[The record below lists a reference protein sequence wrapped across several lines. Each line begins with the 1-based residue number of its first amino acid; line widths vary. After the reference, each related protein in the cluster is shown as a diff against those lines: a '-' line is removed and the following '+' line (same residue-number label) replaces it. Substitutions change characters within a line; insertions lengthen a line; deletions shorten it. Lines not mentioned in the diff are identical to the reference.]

1 MFDPKQMIHASCK
14 IFKIHSFLKIL
25 FQSINLNPSTLEQ
38 NESTSCKFIRILAWT
53 CHFFSFIVRKRAVPY
68 DISWNGHL
76 DQNGG
81 RMSSRMP
88 NRMRSSSRYSKTDI
102 PEEDDDYYDEDDDD
116 KDYEYADNRWICPKS
131 QYVVIAI
138 Q

>member
-1 MFDPKQMIHASCK
+1 MFDPKQMIHASSK
-14 IFKIHSFLKIL
+14 IFKIHSFLKFL
-25 FQSINLNPSTLEQ
+25 FQSKNLNPSTLEQ
-38 NESTSCKFIRILAWT
+38 NESTSCKFMRI
-53 CHFFSFIVRKRAVPY
+53 FSFIVRKRAVPY

-116 KDYEYADNRWICPKS
+116 EDYGYADNR
-131 QYVVIAI
+131 
-138 Q
+138 